1 MRTAEISLRWK
12 VALSVSLLLMVVAG
26 GVGLA
31 LMRYEWIFL
40 TREGEKRV
48 QGLAESLAVNAR
60 DPLLTGDDLR
70 LGPITR
76 SVMRDQDATFAFIV
90 DHQGKVVYHPDNE
103 AIGLTYTQDMLEAGD
118 DVLRAVV
125 PIVIEGTEVGT
136 AVVGLGTEFIN
147 EAMRATARGLLMPLA
162 AGTLIG
168 VIGTFLLT
176 GVHVKRIEKLAAAVQ
191 ALGAG
196 DMLAHVDVGGHNEVS
211 RLAMHFN
218 KMVLQL
224 NTAQQEKEKGLAET
238 VSALVAAIEAKD
250 AYTRSHCERVARISR
265 AIAVRLGVD
274 EDQLREL
281 DLAAMLHDI
290 GKIGIGE
297 KTIGKAGRLNSTE
310 RKTMQQHP
318 EIGAR
323 ILSQL
328 TFLGNVETYVRH
340 HHEHYDGSGY
350 PDGLAGQNI
359 PLVSRIIHLVDAYD
373 AMTSSRSYRAALDHK
388 VAIARIV
395 DGRGRQFDP
404 RLVDLFLQLDQA
416 GIVAAIC
423 EDVIEAAGAA

>member
-12 VALSVSLLLMVVAG
+12 VALSVSILLTLVAG
-26 GVGLA
+26 AVGLA

-60 DPLLTGDDLR
+60 DPLLAGDDLR

-90 DHQGKVVYHPDNE
+90 DHQGRVVYHPDGE
-103 AIGLTYTQDMLEAGD
+103 AIGLLYPRDMPAGGE
-118 DVLRAVV
+118 DVLEAVV

-136 AVVGLGTEFIN
+136 AVVGLETDFIN
-147 EAMRATARGLLMPLA
+147 EAMQATALGLLLPLG
-162 AGTLIG
+162 AGALIG
-168 VIGTFLLT
+168 VMGTFFLT
-176 GVHVKRIEKLAAAVQ
+176 GVHVRRIENLATAVQ

-196 DMLAHVDVGGHNEVS
+196 DMLAHAEVGGRDEVS
-211 RLAMHFN
+211 RLAIHFN

-250 AYTRSHCERVARISR
+250 AYTRGHCERVARISC
-265 AIAVRLGVD
+265 AIAERLGVD
-274 EDQLREL
+274 EAQLREL

-297 KTIGKAGRLNSTE
+297 KTIGKAGRLNTTE
-310 RKTMQQHP
+310 RKSMQQHP

-323 ILSQL
+323 ILSPL

-350 PDGLAGQNI
+350 PDGLAGQDI

-373 AMTSSRSYRAALDHK
+373 AMTSSRSYRAALDHE

-395 DGRGRQFDP
+395 DGRDRQFDP

-416 GIVAAIC
+416 GVVASIC
-423 EDVIEAAGAA
+423 EDVVEEVGAA